1 MDVFVVVL
9 IGLGLISSGVIY
21 FAKHKSL
28 LWLGAFV
35 VASIFS
41 LLFIITI
48 LFEEWAW
55 LSNVGLALALAMSV
69 LMCRRFPNWAYLIA
83 IPAVMKLIDV
93 LWLNEYLL
101 TQVPNWGFYFT
112 YIGFDALVMALI
124 WYRGPIAKV
133 FKLNVYYQ
141 RFAQEYLLLGVYGI
155 AVVLNLVTGI
165 EELIYQGALGS
176 AFADLKPAFFYDLYR
191 YIRLPISISEIV
203 VLVMIS
209 YFAVKA
215 GMSQKQRIK
224 GVRL

>member
-1 MDVFVVVL
+1 MDVFVVLLV
-9 IGLGLISSGVIY
+9 GLGLISSGVIY
-21 FAKHKSL
+21 FANKKPV

-35 VASIFS
+35 ASG
-41 LLFIITI
+41 
-48 LFEEWAW
+48 
-55 LSNVGLALALAMSV
+55 VLALTIVIGVLFKEYYWLGNIGLGVALFASV

-83 IPAVMKLIDV
+83 IPAVMKLVDV

-101 TQVPNWGFYFT
+101 TQVPSWAFYLS
-112 YIGFDALVMALI
+112 YIGYDVLVMALI

-133 FKLNVYYQ
+133 LKLKVHYQ
-141 RFAQEYLLLGVYGI
+141 RFAQEYLLLGVYGLF
-155 AVVLNLVTGI
+155 VLTNLMTGM
-165 EELIYQGALGS
+165 ENLIRHDLLGS
-176 AFADLKPAFFYDLYR
+176 VFVGFEPRLFYDLYR
-191 YIRLPISISEIV
+191 YVRLPINIAEMI